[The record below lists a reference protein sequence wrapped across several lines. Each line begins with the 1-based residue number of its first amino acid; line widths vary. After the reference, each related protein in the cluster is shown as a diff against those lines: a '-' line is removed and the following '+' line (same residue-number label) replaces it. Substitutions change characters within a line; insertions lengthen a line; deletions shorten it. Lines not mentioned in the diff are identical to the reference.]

1 MISYL
6 LLFGP
11 KGPKPVFQGNGW
23 LFIGFNDLCFGGAR
37 MQLWWTG
44 GTPDKKSVLCVCFC
58 LNLWTNK
65 RSLNWNIGKFV
76 YAFFQANTWGGERP
90 VAQIRYRRILFLSP
104 IFLHRSFFFARVV
117 ISCLE
122 LPSVRPKIVF
132 SCGNLTEL
140 SKISF
145 SDI

>member
-76 YAFFQANTWGGERP
+76 YAFFQANTWGAKGQSHKLDIG
-90 VAQIRYRRILFLSP
+90 AYYFSRRF
-104 IFLHRSFFFARVV
+104 FCTDRFFARVV